1 MEEES
6 TQNDWSGVTFNE
18 EDEEDVQSF
27 ELSERNLRIQLT
39 TAENEFNAAKKTL
52 FATYVW
58 SGSKVIVDYLAN
70 EENSRELVVDKTVL
84 ELGAG
89 AGLPSLFCAKLAAKR
104 VCAADYP
111 SSNVIMN
118 LRRNVVRNGLTA
130 NVSVREHIWGEDV
143 SPLLKANGGEQFDVV
158 VASECLW
165 RHECHSALL
174 TTVLNAL
181 KPGGY
186 LVLTYSHHIP
196 GLEKDDDNFLALA
209 DQAGLQ
215 ILSTTKAL
223 APNMWNPDQMKE
235 ITLVKLQKPC

>member
-1 MEEES
+1 MEES
-6 TQNDWSGVTFNE
+6 PQNDWSDVTFDE
-18 EDEEDVQSF
+18 DDEEDVQSF

-52 FATYVW
+52 FATYIW
-58 SGSKVIVDYLAN
+58 SGSKVIIHYLVN
-70 EENSRELVVDKTVL
+70 EENSRELVVDKTIL

-89 AGLPSLFCAKLAAKR
+89 AGLPSLVCAKLGAKR

-118 LRRNVVRNGLTA
+118 LKRNVVRNDLTA

-143 SPLLKANGGEQFDVV
+143 TPLLQANGDEQFDVV

-165 RHECHSALL
+165 RHECHPALL
-174 TTVLNAL
+174 MTVLNSL
-181 KPGGY
+181 KPRGY
-186 LVLTYSHHIP
+186 FILTYSHHIP
-196 GLEKDDDNFLALA
+196 GLENDDDNFLALA
-209 DQAGLQ
+209 SQAGLQ
-215 ILSTTKAL
+215 ILSTNKAL